1 MGHLDDS
8 DEEVL
13 ETELQSRGCGG
24 RAVEDAGVQAFS
36 FLGTPVGRAVEDAGV
51 VGMEVVTS
59 DRNRVVGPGLS
70 GVHGDDDTES
80 DSDGADAAQDPPHT
94 AQQGKRGV
102 CDQTRNSKKKKPVPP
117 AVKQRRVGVA
127 CGHSKAQAS
136 IGSTVRPPHP
146 PRCEAMPAL
155 LRAYPMRYTHVCGVV
170 YLVALLGQLIHALHP
185 RVL

>member
-1 MGHLDDS
+1 MTRNPLTAGEMVRMGHLDDS
-8 DEEVL
+8 DDEDEEVL
-13 ETELQSRGCGG
+13 ETELQPRGCGG

-36 FLGTPVGRAVEDAGV
+36 FPDAPAGRAVEDAGV
-51 VGMEVVTS
+51 VGMEVTS
-59 DRNRVVGPGLS
+59 DRSRVVGPGLS
-70 GVHGDDDTES
+70 GVHDDDDTES

-146 PRCEAMPAL
+146 PAVKPC
-155 LRAYPMRYTHVCGVV
+155 LRY
-170 YLVALLGQLIHALHP
+170 
-185 RVL
+185 

>member
-1 MGHLDDS
+1 
-8 DEEVL
+8 
-13 ETELQSRGCGG
+13 LQPRGCGG

-36 FLGTPVGRAVEDAGV
+36 FPDAPAGRAVEDAGV
-51 VGMEVVTS
+51 VGMEVTS
-59 DRNRVVGPGLS
+59 DR
-70 GVHGDDDTES
+70 DDDTES

-146 PRCEAMPAL
+146 PAVKPC
-155 LRAYPMRYTHVCGVV
+155 LRY
-170 YLVALLGQLIHALHP
+170 
-185 RVL
+185 